1 MPQATISRP
10 LKRNRTKTP
19 KMSWGFKNHFDGLC
33 AFDRQFKFHI
43 ILAAGD
49 DAAIIIA
56 QYGHGLADQIRPEY
70 PLTGNVKI
78 VAIDECEQRLH
89 YTG

>member
-1 MPQATISRP
+1 VLIDQLLS
-10 LKRNRTKTP
+10 LKKRNP
-19 KMSWGFKNHFDGLC
+19 HFD
-33 AFDRQFKFHI
+33 AQIFDF
-43 ILAAGD
+43 LAAGD
-49 DAAIIIA
+49 DAASLLLNTA
-56 QYGHGLADQIRPEY
+56 NRFADQIRPEH

>member
-1 MPQATISRP
+1 MLIDQ
-10 LKRNRTKTP
+10 LLNLKKRNT
-19 KMSWGFKNHFDGLC
+19 HFD
-33 AFDRQFKFHI
+33 AKIFDF
-43 ILAAGD
+43 LAAGD

-56 QYGHGLADQIRPEY
+56 EYCHRFSDQIRPEY